1 MKLSKIFGLGLLAST
16 MLVSCNE
23 ELLVEQPPLEIL
35 IEQAIETEDDL
46 RAALNGMYEEFSTA
60 DSYGADIIV
69 FGDLISDNVFVSQ
82 TNDGYYLT
90 TQQMAWNGDNAGDF
104 AMLGELYDVVA
115 MANMV
120 INEGVKLEQT
130 ATVKNYIGE
139 AHVGR
144 ALAFFT
150 LLNFYS
156 ANPTSGKFQELG
168 IPIYTGDYQPNENY
182 PRATVAESYTQ
193 IISDL
198 EAGLALMSNPTPSV
212 KAYFSPTAANF
223 ILSKVY
229 LTRGGANDNQLAI
242 EYANKV
248 LNNSPAAYD
257 VIAPGDLEDYFTNSD
272 ATITENHTET
282 IWEIDY
288 TGTSN
293 PGLNAALGAFYANN
307 GNHRS
312 LMVRR
317 SLYDSYNAGDVRLNL
332 FKTNAIPASDDPT
345 GVWTAK
351 HLRSNSQGN
360 FAQNTK
366 VFRMT
371 EALFVKWEAM
381 AKIGQGAAA
390 LTELNAFATARGG
403 NTYSGDALEAVLAEK
418 RKEFVAEGVRFF
430 DLKRNNL
437 GIEKVTNCFGASCT
451 VAPMDRLFVIPMP
464 RGEMNLNPFMTQYP
478 EW

>member
-1 MKLSKIFGLGLLAST
+1 MKFSRIYGIGLLAT
-16 MLVSCNE
+16 ALLVSCNE
-23 ELLVEQPPLEIL
+23 DLLNEEPPLEI
-35 IEQAIETEDDL
+35 IIDNAIKNENDL
-46 RAALNGMYEEFSTA
+46 KTAVNGMYEEFSGA
-60 DSYGADIIV
+60 DSFGVDIIA

-90 TQQMAWNGDNAGDF
+90 TNQMAWNADNAGDF
-104 AMLGELYDVVA
+104 NMLDELYDAVA
-115 MANMV
+115 LANMS
-120 INEGVKLEQT
+120 INEGSKLEQT
-130 ATVKNYIGE
+130 TTVKNLIGE

-156 ANPTSGKFQELG
+156 ANPTSGKYQEFG
-168 IPIYTGDYQPNENY
+168 IPIYTGDYNPNGSY
-182 PRATVAESYTQ
+182 PRTTVAESYNQ

-198 EAGLALMSNPTPSV
+198 ETGLSLMSFDTPSS
-212 KAYFSPTAANF
+212 KAYFSPTVANF

-229 LTRGGANDNQLAI
+229 LTRGESNDYQLAI

-248 LNNSPAAYD
+248 LNNSPAAYQL
-257 VIAPGDLEDYFTNSD
+257 IGSGDLVAYFTNSD
-272 ATITENHTET
+272 ANITENHTET

-288 TGTSN
+288 TAISN

-317 SLYDSYNAGDVRLNL
+317 SLYDSYNAGDVRLEL
-332 FKTNAIPASDDPT
+332 FKTNAIPSSDDPT

-351 HLRSNSQGN
+351 HLRSNSEGN

-381 AKIGQGAAA
+381 AKLGQGAAA

-437 GIEKVTNCFGASCT
+437 GIEKVTNCFGASCS